1 MRIAGIE
8 TFRIED
14 SRQSDDR
21 IELIDRTVG
30 FDPRRIFCHPLP
42 AD

>member
-14 SRQSDDR
+14 SRKSDDR
-21 IELIDRTVG
+21 IELIDRAVG
-30 FDPRRIFCHPLP
+30 FNPWRIFRHALA